1 MLPHPLRDFEIQKFY
16 QDKPKF
22 NGVYSRHSLPKIKDG
37 AFVINLNEYKSIG
50 TYQIDLNANDDN
62 VTYFDSFRVEYISN
76 EIRKFIGNKNI
87 KTNVYRIQTY
97 DSVMWG
103 YYCIRFIDF
112 MLKDKSLLEYANL
125 FSPND
130 YEQNDKILLKIKR
143 WKNYIALFVANI
155 KIWKT

>member
-97 DSVMWG
+97 DSVM
-103 YYCIRFIDF
+103 
-112 MLKDKSLLEYANL
+112 
-125 FSPND
+125 
-130 YEQNDKILLKIKR
+130 
-143 WKNYIALFVANI
+143 
-155 KIWKT
+155 

>member
-1 MLPHPLRDFEIQKFY
+1 MQKFY
-16 QDKPKF
+16 QNEPKF
-22 NGVYSRHSLPKIKDG
+22 NGVYSKNSLPKIKDW
-37 AFVINLNEYKSIG
+37 AFVINLNGYKSIG
-50 TYQIDLNANDDN
+50 THRIDLNANDDN
-62 VTYFDSFRVEYISN
+62 VTYFDSFGVAYIPK
-76 EIRKFIGNKNI
+76 EIRKFIGNKDI

>member
-1 MLPHPLRDFEIQKFY
+1 MQKFY
-16 QDKPKF
+16 QNEPKF
-22 NGVYSRHSLPKIKDG
+22 NGVYSKNSLPKIKDW
-37 AFVINLNEYKSIG
+37 AFVINLNGYKSIG
-50 TYQIDLNANDDN
+50 THRIDLNANDDN
-62 VTYFDSFRVEYISN
+62 VTYFDSSGVEYIPK
-76 EIRKFIGNKNI
+76 EIRKLIGNKII

-112 MLKDKSLLEYANL
+112 MLKDKSLLEYTNL

-130 YEQNDKILLKIKR
+130 YEQNDKILLKTKR

-155 KIWKT
+155 KIWKA

>member
-1 MLPHPLRDFEIQKFY
+1 MQKFY
-16 QDKPKF
+16 QNEPKF
-22 NGVYSRHSLPKIKDG
+22 NGVYSKNSLPKIKDW
-37 AFVINLNEYKSIG
+37 AFVINLNGYKSIG
-50 TYQIDLNANDDN
+50 THWIDLNANDDN
-62 VTYFDSFRVEYISN
+62 VTYFDSFGVEYIPK

-155 KIWKT
+155 KILKT

>member
-1 MLPHPLRDFEIQKFY
+1 MQKFY
-16 QDKPKF
+16 QNEPKF
-22 NGVYSRHSLPKIKDG
+22 NGVYSKNSLPKIKDW
-37 AFVINLNEYKSIG
+37 AFVINLNGYKSIG
-50 TYQIDLNANDDN
+50 THRIDLNANDDN
-62 VTYFDSFRVEYISN
+62 VTYFDSFGVAYIPK

>member
-1 MLPHPLRDFEIQKFY
+1 MQKFY
-16 QDKPKF
+16 QNEPKF
-22 NGVYSRHSLPKIKDG
+22 NGVYSKNSLPKIKDW
-37 AFVINLNEYKSIG
+37 AFVINLNGYKSIG
-50 TYQIDLNANDDN
+50 THRIDLNANDDN
-62 VTYFDSFRVEYISN
+62 VTYFDSFAVEYIPK

>member
-1 MLPHPLRDFEIQKFY
+1 MQKFY
-16 QDKPKF
+16 QNEPKF
-22 NGVYSRHSLPKIKDG
+22 NGVYSNNSLPKIKDW
-37 AFVINLNEYKSIG
+37 AFVINLNGYKSIG
-50 TYQIDLNANDDN
+50 THRIDLNANDDN
-62 VTYFDSFRVEYISN
+62 VTYFDSFGVEYIPK

-112 MLKDKSLLEYANL
+112 MLKDKSLLDYANL
-125 FSPND
+125 FSPNG

>member
-1 MLPHPLRDFEIQKFY
+1 MQKFY
-16 QDKPKF
+16 QNEPKF
-22 NGVYSRHSLPKIKDG
+22 NGVYSKNSLPKIKDW
-37 AFVINLNEYKSIG
+37 AFVINLNGYKSIG
-50 TYQIDLNANDDN
+50 THRIDLNANDDN
-62 VTYFDSFRVEYISN
+62 VTYFDSFGVEYIPK

-155 KIWKT
+155 KILKT

>member
-1 MLPHPLRDFEIQKFY
+1 MQKFY
-16 QDKPKF
+16 QNEPKF
-22 NGVYSRHSLPKIKDG
+22 NGVYSKNSLPKIKDW
-37 AFVINLNEYKSIG
+37 AFVINLNGYKSIG
-50 TYQIDLNANDDN
+50 THRIDLNANDDN
-62 VTYFDSFRVEYISN
+62 VTYFDSFGVEYIPK
-76 EIRKFIGNKNI
+76 EIRRFIGNKNI

>member
-1 MLPHPLRDFEIQKFY
+1 MQKFY
-16 QDKPKF
+16 QNEPKF
-22 NGVYSRHSLPKIKDG
+22 NGVYSKNSLPKIKDW
-37 AFVINLNEYKSIG
+37 AFVINLNGYKSIG
-50 TYQIDLNANDDN
+50 THRIDLNANDDN
-62 VTYFDSFRVEYISN
+62 VTYFDSFGVEYIPK